1 LAQLAQRILEL
12 EPQYRERVWGGRRL
26 RVADPPIGEA
36 WVAFGPSR
44 VVGGPLD
51 GRTIDDL
58 LGDHAVELLGTAG
71 VARYG
76 GRFPLLIKLLDCKD
90 WLSIQVHPNDEQ
102 ARRLVGPDEFG
113 KTEAWYFLDADPGAA
128 ILAGVRAGVTRQALV
143 DAIRRGRI
151 IDVAERIAVE
161 AGEAQLIPA
170 GTLHALGPGLLLYEI
185 QQASDTTYRA
195 YDWDRPASAGR
206 KLHIEECGEVMT
218 AEPAP
223 DRTRPR
229 IEAPTGAARAASS
242 PYFDLDLVRV
252 ARGAPLDADTG
263 GSTFH
268 IVTAVAGSAEL
279 RSGGEAIRLD
289 RFETALV
296 AAAART
302 YTTTAIEGTATL
314 LRAAIPG

>member
-1 LAQLAQRILEL
+1 LSQLPQRILAL

-26 RVADPPIGEA
+26 RAADPPIGEA

-51 GRTIDDL
+51 GRTIDEL

-71 VARYG
+71 VARHG
-76 GRFPLLIKLLDCKD
+76 GRFPLLVKLLDCKE

-102 ARRLVGPDEFG
+102 ARRLVGPGEFG
-113 KTEAWYFLDADPGAA
+113 KTEAWYFLDTDPGAA
-128 ILAGVRAGVTRQALV
+128 ILAGVRAGVSRAALV
-143 DAIRRGRI
+143 DAIRRGRV
-151 IDVAERIAVE
+151 IDVADRVAVD
-161 AGEAQLIPA
+161 AGEALLIPA
-170 GTLHALGPGLLLYEI
+170 GMLHALGPGLLLYEI

-206 KLHIEECGEVMT
+206 SLHIEACAEVTT

-229 IEAPTGAARAASS
+229 IGAPTGTARAASS
-242 PYFDLDLVRV
+242 PYFDLDLVQV

-279 RSGGEAIRLD
+279 RSGGETIRLD

-296 AAAART
+296 AATARN
-302 YTTTAIEGTATL
+302 YTTASIEGTATL
-314 LRAAIPG
+314 LRAAIPE

>member
-1 LAQLAQRILEL
+1 LAHLVPRILGL

-26 RVADPPIGEA
+26 RSADPPIGEA

-44 VVGGPLD
+44 VIGGPLD
-51 GRTIDDL
+51 GQTIDDL
-58 LGDHAVELLGTAG
+58 LGAHAVEILGTAG

-128 ILAGVRAGVTRQALV
+128 ILAGVKAGVSRETLV
-143 DAIRRGRI
+143 DAIRRGRV
-151 IDVAERIAVE
+151 IDVADRVAVE
-161 AGEAQLIPA
+161 AGEALLIPA

-206 KLHIEECGEVMT
+206 SLHIEACAEVMT

-223 DRTRPR
+223 DRTRPW
-229 IEAPTGAARAASS
+229 IEAPTGTARAASS

-252 ARGAPLDADTG
+252 ARGLPLDADTG

-279 RSGGEAIRLD
+279 RRGGETIRLD

-296 AAAART
+296 VAAART
-302 YTTTAIEGTATL
+302 YTTTATEETATL